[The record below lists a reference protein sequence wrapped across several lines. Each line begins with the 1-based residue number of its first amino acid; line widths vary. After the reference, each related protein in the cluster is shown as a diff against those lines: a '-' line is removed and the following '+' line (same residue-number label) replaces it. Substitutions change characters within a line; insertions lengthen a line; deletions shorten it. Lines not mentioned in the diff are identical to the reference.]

1 MTRRNLRRLTPYILI
16 LPFLC
21 MMGFVFAGG
30 LLQAVVQS
38 TGYMPVLGMY
48 DVSLRYYVQLLQNA
62 RFMSSLWYT
71 FYIAFVSAALS
82 VAFGTLIAFAVDK
95 SRSGDKLS
103 YTLYKVPIIIPHLVV
118 VILVIQIFFQTGIIS
133 RVLFALGLI
142 SGASDFPLLIYDR
155 GGVGIMLTYL
165 YKQVPFV
172 TLTVF
177 TVLRNLNKKYV
188 QVAQNLGASSFQ
200 TVWRV
205 TLPLLA
211 PSLLSAFLITFAF
224 AFGAFE
230 VPFLL
235 RSPARLT
242 LPILAY
248 FDYRS
253 PVLAHMPAAMA
264 TSVTISIISLSFI
277 VVYMWLM
284 GFLTKRGMEGR
295 GFV

>member
-1 MTRRNLRRLTPYILI
+1 MKKLTPYILI

-21 MMGFVFAGG
+21 MIGFVFAGG

-38 TGYMPVLGMY
+38 FGYLPVFGMRELTFRHY
-48 DVSLRYYVQLLQNA
+48 TELFSNV

-71 FYIAFVSAALS
+71 FYIAFTSSVLS
-82 VAFGTLIAFAVDK
+82 VALGVTVAFAVDK
-95 SRSGDKLS
+95 SRGGDRLS
-103 YTLYKVPIIIPHLVV
+103 YTLYKIPIVIPHIVV
-118 VILVIQIFFQTGIIS
+118 AILVIQIFFQTGIIS
-133 RVLFALGLI
+133 RFLFALGVI
-142 SGASDFPLLIYDR
+142 KDANDFPLLIYDR

-177 TVLRNLNKKYV
+177 TVLRALNKKYI
-188 QVAQNLGASSFQ
+188 QIAQNLGASSFQ
-200 TVWRV
+200 IIRQV

-211 PSLLSAFLITFAF
+211 PTILSVFLITFAF

-230 VPFLL
+230 VPYLL

-242 LPILAY
+242 LPIFAY

-253 PVLAHMPAAMA
+253 PVLTARPAAMA
-264 TSVTISIISLSFI
+264 ASVTISLISLTFIWVYTRLLSF
-277 VVYMWLM
+277 LN
-284 GFLTKRGMEGR
+284 KRGMEG
-295 GFV
+295 GFL

>member
-1 MTRRNLRRLTPYILI
+1 MNKRRLSKITPYILI

-21 MMGFVFAGG
+21 MMSFVFAGG

-38 TGYMPVLGMY
+38 TGYMPVFGMY
-48 DVSLRYYVQLLQNA
+48 DVSLRYYVQLFSNA

-82 VAFGTLIAFAVDK
+82 VSLGVLIAFAVDK
-95 SRSGDKLS
+95 SRSGESLS
-103 YTLYKVPIIIPHLVV
+103 YTLYKVPIIIPHIVV
-118 VILVIQIFFQTGIIS
+118 AILVIQIFFQTGIIS
-133 RVLFALGLI
+133 RILFALNI
-142 SGASDFPLLIYDR
+142 IQDATDFPLLIYDR
-155 GGVGIMLTYL
+155 GGIGIMLAYL
-165 YKQVPFV
+165 YKQAPFV

-177 TVLRNLNKKYV
+177 TVLKGLNKKYV
-188 QVAQNLGASSFQ
+188 QVAQNLGANSFQ
-200 TVWRV
+200 TVFRV

-211 PSLLSAFLITFAF
+211 PTILSTFLITFAF

-230 VPFLL
+230 IPFLL

-264 TSVTISIISLSFI
+264 TSVTISVISLSFI
-277 VVYMWLM
+277 VVYMWLLRAM
-284 GFLTKRGMEGR
+284 TRRGMEGG
-295 GFV
+295 GFL